1 MPYLGMNKNH
11 PSSKEDRL
19 QKNEL
24 VLLALL
30 AIVQFT
36 HIIDF
41 MIVMPLGAQFMDI
54 FEINPQQFSLIVTSY
69 ALAAFVSGLLSAL
82 FIDRFDRKKALFWLY
97 VGFTIG
103 TLACSFTES
112 YTFFLSAR
120 MLTGAF
126 GGVLGALVLSIVGD
140 AIPLVRR
147 GRAMG
152 IIMTAFSVAS
162 VVGVPAG
169 LYLAAHFKWNTPFLV
184 TGLLS
189 AVFCVAILIFMPS
202 MTKHINQTTEKP
214 RVFQAY
220 ANILKD
226 NNQLRAL
233 LFNVILML
241 GHFTIIPFIAPYM
254 QINIG
259 FSEYQIT
266 YIYLCG
272 GILTVFLLPYFGKL
286 ADRYGYTRVFTIS
299 SIAALFSIFA
309 ITNLP
314 VVAIPIALIATSSFF
329 VVASGRNVPALTLV
343 TSVVKPE
350 NRGSFMS
357 VRNSINEAAL
367 AASSFIAGLIV
378 TEDANGQLEHYNY
391 VGYIAIA
398 MSILAILLAR
408 KIKVVN

>member
-1 MPYLGMNKNH
+1 MSNTN
-11 PSSKEDRL
+11 SSPKEDGL

-24 VLLALL
+24 ILLALL

-54 FEINPQQFSLIVTSY
+54 FEISPQQFSWIVTSY
-69 ALAAFVSGLLSAL
+69 ALAAFVSGLFSAL

-97 VGFTIG
+97 VGFALG

-112 YTFFLSAR
+112 YAFFLAAR

-126 GGVLGALVLSIVGD
+126 GGVLGALILSIVGD
-140 AIPLVRR
+140 TIPLVRR

-162 VVGVPAG
+162 VVGVPVG
-169 LYLAAHFKWNTPFLV
+169 LYLAAQFKWNTPFLV
-184 TGLLS
+184 VGLLS
-189 AVFCVAILIFMPS
+189 AVFCIAIFIFMPS
-202 MTKHINQTTEKP
+202 MTKHIHQGKDKP
-214 RVFQAY
+214 KIFQAY

-233 LFNVILML
+233 LFNIVLML

-272 GILTVFLLPYFGKL
+272 GILTVFLLPFFGKL
-286 ADRYGYTRVFTIS
+286 SDRYGYTRVFTIA
-299 SIAALFSIFA
+299 SIGALFSIFA

-314 VVAIPIALIATSSFF
+314 VVAVSIALVATSSFF

-350 NRGSFMS
+350 NRGGFMS

-367 AASSFIAGLIV
+367 AASSFIAGMIV
-378 TEDANGQLEHYNY
+378 TENATGELEHYNY
-391 VGYIAIA
+391 VGYIAIV
-398 MSILAILLAR
+398 MSILAVIIAR

>member
-1 MPYLGMNKNH
+1 MNKTN
-11 PSSKEDRL
+11 PSSKEDQL

-24 VLLALL
+24 ILLALL

-41 MIVMPLGAQFMDI
+41 MIVMPLGAQFMEI
-54 FEINPQQFSLIVTSY
+54 FDINPQQFSLIVTSY
-69 ALAAFVSGLLSAL
+69 ALAAFVSGLFSAL
-82 FIDRFDRKKALFWLY
+82 FIDRFDRKKALLWLY
-97 VGFTIG
+97 IGFTIG
-103 TLACSFTES
+103 TIACSFTNS
-112 YTFFLSAR
+112 YLLFLMTR

-126 GGVLGALVLSIVGD
+126 GGVLGALILSIVGD

-189 AVFCVAILIFMPS
+189 GVFCIAIFILMPS
-202 MTKHINQTTEKP
+202 MTNHISQATEKP
-214 RVFQAY
+214 KIFQAY

-233 LFNVILML
+233 LFNVVLML

-272 GILTVFLLPYFGKL
+272 GILTVFLLPFFGKL
-286 ADRYGYTRVFTIS
+286 SDRYGYTRVFTIS
-299 SIAALFSIFA
+299 SVAALFSIFA
-309 ITNLP
+309 ITHLP
-314 VVAIPIALIATSSFF
+314 VVAVPIALMVTSSFF
-329 VVASGRNVPALTLV
+329 VVASGRNVPAITLV
-343 TSVVKPE
+343 TSVVEPE

-357 VRNSINEAAL
+357 VRNSVNEAAL
-367 AASSFIAGLIV
+367 AASSFIAGMIV
-378 TEDANGQLEHYNY
+378 TENAAGKLEHYNY
-391 VGYIAIA
+391 VGYIAIV
-398 MSILAILLAR
+398 MSVLAILIAR

>member
-1 MPYLGMNKNH
+1 MTKTN
-11 PSSKEDRL
+11 PSSQEDRL

-24 VLLALL
+24 ILLALL
-30 AIVQFT
+30 ATVQFT

-54 FEINPQQFSLIVTSY
+54 FEISPKQFSWIVTSY
-69 ALAAFVSGLLSAL
+69 ALAAFISGLLSAS
-82 FIDRFDRKKALFWLY
+82 FIDRFDRKQALFWLY
-97 VGFTIG
+97 VGFTSG

-112 YTFFLSAR
+112 YTFFLAAR

-126 GGVLGALVLSIVGD
+126 GGVLGALVLSIAGD

-162 VVGVPAG
+162 VAGVPAG
-169 LYLAAHFKWNTPFLV
+169 LYLAAQFKWNTPFLV
-184 TGLLS
+184 VGLLS
-189 AVFCVAILIFMPS
+189 AIFCVAILLLMPS
-202 MTKHINQTTEKP
+202 MTKHIHQGKDKP
-214 RVFQAY
+214 KALQAY

-226 NNQLRAL
+226 SNQLRAL
-233 LFNVILML
+233 LFNIILML
-241 GHFTIIPFIAPYM
+241 GHFSIIPFIAPYM

-259 FSEYQIT
+259 FSEYQVT

-272 GILTVFLLPYFGKL
+272 GILTVFLLPFFGKL
-286 ADRYGYTRVFTIS
+286 SDRYGYTRVFTIA
-299 SIAALFSIFA
+299 SIGALFSIFA

-329 VVASGRNVPALTLV
+329 VVASGRSVPALSLV

-367 AASSFIAGLIV
+367 AAASFIAGLIV
-378 TEDANGQLEHYNY
+378 TENAAGELEHYHY
-391 VGYIAIA
+391 VGYIAIV
-398 MSILAILLAR
+398 MSILAIVIAR
-408 KIKVVN
+408 KIRVVN